1 MVYNVSVVRRKTK
14 TPTKAKNPHNKRII
28 DKKKRGNM
36 VYAEKEQAKIIRS
49 VFMARRIV
57 VTSGKGGVG
66 KTTLAVCLGA
76 QLAAKGWRVVLCDG
90 DFGLNNVDV
99 LAGVDELVAYD
110 VVDVIEGRCRAKQA
124 LIRHPKYPNLHIL
137 AARTA
142 TSERY
147 ISPQAL
153 KIVLD
158 GLAPTFDFILID
170 CPTGLEEGFHRAVG
184 TADEAIVVTTPHLL
198 SVRDADKTVTLLKSY
213 RLQAVSLVVNRARG
227 ELLASGEGLTPIEIS
242 KLLNLPLLGVIPETD
257 GRRICLGMPHPAF
270 KRLAVSLVTGKGKP
284 YDVARG
290 YKGFFG
296 NIRRALKRRL

>member
-1 MVYNVSVVRRKTK
+1 
-14 TPTKAKNPHNKRII
+14 
-28 DKKKRGNM
+28 M
-36 VYAEKEQAKIIRS
+36 VYAEKERAKIVRS

-76 QLAAKGWRVVLCDG
+76 QLALKGWRVVLCDG

-99 LAGVDELVAYD
+99 LAGVDELAIYD

-124 LIRHPKYPNLHIL
+124 LVRHPKYPNLHIL

-158 GLAPTFDFILID
+158 GLSPAFDFILID
-170 CPTGLEEGFHRAVG
+170 CPTGLDEGFHRAVG
-184 TADEAIVVTTPHLL
+184 TADEAIVVTTPHLIAL
-198 SVRDADKTVTLLKSY
+198 RDADKTVTLLKSY
-213 RLQAVSLVVNRARG
+213 RLQGVSLVVNRVRG
-227 ELLASGEGLTPIEIS
+227 DLLAAGECLTPTEIAT
-242 KLLNLPLLGVIPETD
+242 LLNLPLAGVIPETD
-257 GRRICLGMPHPAF
+257 GERLCLASPHPAF
-270 KRLAVSLVTGKGKP
+270 KRTACLLATGKGKP
-284 YDVARG
+284 YDVTRK
-290 YKGFFG
+290 YKGLFG